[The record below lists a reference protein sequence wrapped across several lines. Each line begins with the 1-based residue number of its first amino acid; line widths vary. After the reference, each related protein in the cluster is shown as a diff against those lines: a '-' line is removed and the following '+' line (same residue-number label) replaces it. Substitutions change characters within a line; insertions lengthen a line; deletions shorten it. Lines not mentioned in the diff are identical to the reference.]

1 MSLLSVFRG
10 TTGPYVGLAIPVK
23 IVSRPLDRHEQ
34 LRYGDIIE
42 DIVAGDRSRAEKG
55 SFYGSLV
62 GLTAAQ
68 VKQLPQVNE
77 VIREEIDFADD

>member
-1 MSLLSVFRG
+1 MLLSNRRTRVQDFNFA
-10 TTGPYVGLAIPVK
+10 LALKPRRLESHEV
-23 IVSRPLDRHEQ
+23 VS
-34 LRYGDIIE
+34 YGDIVE
-42 DIVAGDRSRAEKG
+42 DVQAGDNSRVEKG